1 MSSTS
6 TRAPADLAHPGPISL
21 PDLPSELISH
31 VLSYLSPSDLVSI
44 SLTNHVLRANSLAD
58 HLWQSLVQSNVPGIK
73 LTTPS
78 PCASFRELYIAHDP
92 RWFLTKYKVWFCDR
106 DLTGKLVI
114 VRYDERRGVIEG
126 YQLLANRPIA
136 STSTNHQSLS
146 EQELVIHE
154 FEPELKL
161 HLDKPVLQMRADSLE
176 NAIRVTTGRS
186 PAPSIKS
193 PSSAAPLPSRLSPA
207 VDHASTSVGTPVHVN
222 RFSAET
228 PMPLDNRFTDN
239 MFNTFILARSLPDSL
254 ASERQLLPFPY
265 GNTWPPPSIPA
276 DTRVSAGDLIGPEDR
291 PTTRNEINERS
302 FRIRSWIE
310 MRPAGLRGVSMGWIG
325 PSILGDNDWPSNNA
339 VFGQASRAWLSN
351 YIPGMHPS
359 MSTHIGDQITTYST
373 LDPELYT
380 PTVSQP
386 WKGIWVGDYSAHGCE
401 FLLITQNHPTPFDEA
416 AFDATRTEDESATD
430 FEKRKTDARRYRGRL
445 EAIKLT
451 GDPNVPRGEC
461 TFLAEDLGEQGFITT
476 VDEEPF
482 RGARVVRSKG
492 HVAQTGFVN
501 DKYIRSQLLLI
512 SEKRLAQYWVGF
524 GHISFF
530 EKVDIDQ
537 FLVPD

>member
-6 TRAPADLAHPGPISL
+6 TRAPADLAHPGSISL

-92 RWFLTKYKVWFCDR
+92 RWFLTRYKVWFCDR

-193 PSSAAPLPSRLSPA
+193 PSSAAPLPSRLSAA
-207 VDHASTSVGTPVHVN
+207 VDHASTSVSTPVHVN

-254 ASERQLLPFPY
+254 ASE
-265 GNTWPPPSIPA
+265 
-276 DTRVSAGDLIGPEDR
+276 
-291 PTTRNEINERS
+291 
-302 FRIRSWIE
+302 
-310 MRPAGLRGVSMGWIG
+310 
-325 PSILGDNDWPSNNA
+325 
-339 VFGQASRAWLSN
+339 
-351 YIPGMHPS
+351 H
-359 MSTHIGDQITTYST
+359 
-373 LDPELYT
+373 PELYT

-416 AFDATRTEDESATD
+416 AFDSTRTEDESATD

-445 EAIKLT
+445 EAVKLT

-482 RGARVVRSKG
+482 RGARVVRSK
-492 HVAQTGFVN
+492 